1 MTSRRPRHARLV
13 KRRRRL
19 LLRPR
24 AQPRVTT
31 RQTHSSRRRRPARH
45 ARHRLSRSRMRSRHR
60 PRGLR
65 RRLPQ
70 PRRPSTHRP
79 RRQLRLLLRPSRL
92 RRRHRAR
99 RRTCRR
105 LALRRRARCHRRVP
119 RRRCRRRHGGWSPPA
134 ARNQRGRSC
143 RRPGVRQRAR
153 RNRPRRQGQRR
164 TKLPDLPCRRRLLL
178 VCRCHRNL
186 PMADRSRPRRRRLA
200 RDPASRSPRRRA
212 LPAHQ
217 LAAGARIARVPP
229 AGSGVPRAAVTVR
242 TVAGQAAGARTRE
255 RRHPLAAVRADPP
268 AALVREAREEHREA
282 VHEAGRA
289 AAVVAS
295 ARNCSLSSS
304 PPIRRLMRP
313 FPKAKSS
320 SSGDRRLKKWPP
332 G

>member
-19 LLRPR
+19 PLRPR
-24 AQPRVTT
+24 VQPRVTT
-31 RQTHSSRRRRPARH
+31 RQRHSSRRRRSARL
-45 ARHRLSRSRMRSRHR
+45 ARPRLSRSRMSRRHR
-60 PRGLR
+60 PRSQR

-70 PRRPSTHRP
+70 PRRPPTHRP
-79 RRQLRLLLRPSRL
+79 RLQLHLLLRPSRL
-92 RRRHRAR
+92 RRRHRAL

-119 RRRCRRRHGGWSPPA
+119 RRRCRRHGGWSPPA

-153 RNRPRRQGQRR
+153 RNRPRRRGQRR
-164 TKLPDLPCRRRLLL
+164 TRPPDLPCRRLLLL

-200 RDPASRSPRRRA
+200 RDPASRSLRRRA

-242 TVAGQAAGARTRE
+242 TVAVQAAGARTRE
-255 RRHPLAAVRADPP
+255 HRHPPAAVRADPP
-268 AALVREAREEHREA
+268 AVLVREAREEHREA

-304 PPIRRLMRP
+304 PPTRRWMHP
-313 FPKAKSS
+313 FPRAKSS
-320 SSGDRRLKKWPP
+320 SSGDRRLKKWPL